1 VVQSVTLLNCAC
13 SGVVADIDSAERARR
28 TVVAES
34 VKSCYAALI
43 EAE

>member
-1 VVQSVTLLNCAC
+1 VHGRLLLTRALC